1 MNTRIADIAREVAS
15 GRQASLA
22 VLAQHFGVSQRTVR
36 NDLKSLNA
44 ELGRLGCSPIEIGR
58 GGTLSTPDDLSQA
71 LPQLAPTDLYEWR
84 LTPPERVR
92 AEALML
98 ANYQGYLRL
107 SNLAD
112 ALLVSRGTII
122 NDLEHTKGLIGA
134 SGLTVVSHPSRGLRV
149 DGPESV
155 RRLFLLRESDVD
167 TKPDVSSSFAERP
180 SLGDAD
186 PAGPLAPS
194 GKTTT
199 TAGGVFSPLALLAG
213 NPKVI
218 SKIVTEQETG
228 HARWLTGESFKEVV
242 RYLRIMVSR
251 CGMGEPVEPQDL
263 AENSWFPMA
272 LDIVRFVSQY
282 CDIEAGRDEALA
294 LSSLLSRMQY
304 LRQEADQDD
313 APLVQLVT
321 RQFIARISEELGED
335 LNSDFD
341 LFEMLASHLESTMR
355 PVPVE
360 YPDTPVIRR
369 AIAENQ
375 SIINAVRRRDAILR
389 SFAGRELTD
398 LETGYIALHVCAAIE
413 RKHNRETR
421 LRIAI
426 ACNGGIGTSQLLLEK
441 LRRHFDFD
449 IVQTVASHEVK
460 DLKPSEV
467 DMVVTTVPLDTCR
480 IESVHVSPLLDDN
493 DVVRVAAKAD
503 ALRNSRNLPT
513 HVDDEPD
520 EAKNLICVL
529 SPIVHE
535 VAPEDLAPL
544 LIRRIRRAVRHYF
557 EERSGAGADEV
568 FAPYL
573 HQLLIPSHILL
584 DERTNTWEEAV
595 RVSAEPLLSEG
606 YIEPRYIE
614 AMIENI
620 RENGP
625 YVVLSPG
632 FAMPHEGLNKG
643 AVETGMS
650 FVRLAEPVSFGAGDF
665 DPVEFVC
672 CLAAADKKT
681 HLKALFSL
689 VNMIRDPKFKQE
701 LHDASSPS
709 EITGILERY
718 EYGTVA

>member
-98 ANYQGYLRL
+98 ANHQGYLTL

-134 SGLTVVSHPSRGLRV
+134 SGLTVVSHPSRGLRI

-155 RRLFLLRESDVD
+155 RRLFLLRESDID

-251 CGMGEPVEPQDL
+251 CGTGEPVEPQDL

-360 YPDTPVIRR
+360 YPDT
-369 AIAENQ
+369 
-375 SIINAVRRRDAILR
+375 
-389 SFAGRELTD
+389 
-398 LETGYIALHVCAAIE
+398 
-413 RKHNRETR
+413 
-421 LRIAI
+421 
-426 ACNGGIGTSQLLLEK
+426 
-441 LRRHFDFD
+441 
-449 IVQTVASHEVK
+449 
-460 DLKPSEV
+460 
-467 DMVVTTVPLDTCR
+467 
-480 IESVHVSPLLDDN
+480 
-493 DVVRVAAKAD
+493 
-503 ALRNSRNLPT
+503 
-513 HVDDEPD
+513 
-520 EAKNLICVL
+520 
-529 SPIVHE
+529 
-535 VAPEDLAPL
+535 
-544 LIRRIRRAVRHYF
+544 
-557 EERSGAGADEV
+557 
-568 FAPYL
+568 
-573 HQLLIPSHILL
+573 
-584 DERTNTWEEAV
+584 
-595 RVSAEPLLSEG
+595 
-606 YIEPRYIE
+606 
-614 AMIENI
+614 
-620 RENGP
+620 
-625 YVVLSPG
+625 
-632 FAMPHEGLNKG
+632 
-643 AVETGMS
+643 
-650 FVRLAEPVSFGAGDF
+650 
-665 DPVEFVC
+665 
-672 CLAAADKKT
+672 
-681 HLKALFSL
+681 
-689 VNMIRDPKFKQE
+689 
-701 LHDASSPS
+701 
-709 EITGILERY
+709 
-718 EYGTVA
+718 